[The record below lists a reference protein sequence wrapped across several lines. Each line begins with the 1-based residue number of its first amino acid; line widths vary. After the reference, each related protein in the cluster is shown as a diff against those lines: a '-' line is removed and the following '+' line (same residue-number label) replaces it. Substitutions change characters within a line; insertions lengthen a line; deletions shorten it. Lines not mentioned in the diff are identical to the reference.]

1 MLILKSILSAKC
13 NSDQLNIPRTDLIMA
28 FLYHATLHVVCGDNS
43 DDGGVVEPANIGAL
57 ESRAMSIN
65 SKTKLG
71 LRQINKPFLQF

>member
-1 MLILKSILSAKC
+1 MLILKSVLSAKC

-28 FLYHATLHVVCGDNS
+28 FLYHATLHVVCRDNS

-57 ESRAMSIN
+57 ENRAMSIN

-71 LRQINKPFLQF
+71 LRPISR